1 MAEPLWVPSERQK
14 ADANITAFMR
24 RIADTYRIAVPDYAT
39 LWQWSVDRPEQFW
52 PAVWDFVP
60 VIGDKGGAPYL
71 ENPASMIDAVFFP
84 RARLNFAENLLRRR
98 DDGPAVISWRE
109 DGVKR
114 AVTHRDLYDQ
124 VSVVRQALIGCGVRE
139 GDRVGAVLP
148 TAPETLACMLA
159 AVSLGA
165 IWSSCSPDFG
175 VRGVIDRLSQ
185 IDPKILFG
193 VDGYAY
199 GGKVHDAGA
208 RLAEI
213 ALGLPTLEHV
223 VVLPYASPGAERPLD
238 SKTVRFADFVR
249 PYRPATIDFPRFPF
263 DQPAFVLYTSGTTG
277 APKSILHGA
286 GRALIK
292 LLAEHILHFDL
303 KAGDRFYYFT
313 TTGWNVWYLLTAA
326 LGAGGVVL
334 MYDGSP
340 FHPKSDAIFDMA
352 DAEGMTVLG
361 TSPKYLEAIR
371 KLGLAP
377 IRTHRLASLKV
388 LLTTGAPLSADGFD
402 YVYDGIKRDVR
413 LSSISGG
420 TEMVSTLANG
430 NPIGPVWRGELQVRA
445 LGMKAEV
452 YDEAG
457 RPVLGQK
464 GELVV
469 TAPFPS
475 RPLRFWNDPG
485 DARYHETYFSRFAN
499 VWRHGDY
506 AEITAHDG
514 MVIYGRSD
522 ATLNPGGVRIGTAEI
537 YRAVEELDE
546 VVDSIV
552 VGQDWQGDVR
562 VVLFVKL
569 REGHT
574 LDDGL
579 TRKIKWRVRD
589 HATARHVPA
598 KVIQVADIPYT
609 INGKKVELAVRNLIH
624 GRPVKNV
631 GSLANPN
638 ALDHFRDRAELRSA

>member
-1 MAEPLWVPSERQK
+1 MDGAPVLS
-14 ADANITAFMR
+14 
-24 RIADTYRIAVPDYAT
+24 
-39 LWQWSVDRPEQFW
+39 W
-52 PAVWDFVP
+52 PALWDFVP
-60 VIGDKGGAPYL
+60 VIGDKGAAPYV
-71 ENPASMIDAVFFP
+71 ENPKSMIDAVFFP
-84 RARLNFAENLLRRR
+84 RARLNYAENLLRRR
-98 DDGPAVISWRE
+98 DDAPAVIFWRE
-109 DGVKR
+109 DGVRRTVSHR
-114 AVTHRDLYDQ
+114 ALYDQ
-124 VSVVRQALIGCGVRE
+124 VSVLRQALIGCGVKE
-139 GDRVGAVLP
+139 GDRVGAVMP
-148 TAPETLACMLA
+148 TAPETLVCMLA
-159 AVSLGA
+159 VTSLGA

-175 VRGVIDRLSQ
+175 VQGVIDRLSQ
-185 IDPKILFG
+185 IDPKVLFG
-193 VDGYAY
+193 IDGYAY
-199 GGKVHDAGA
+199 NGKVHDVRP
-208 RLAEI
+208 RLRDI
-213 ALGLPTLEHV
+213 AAKLPTLER
-223 VVLPYASPGAERPLD
+223 VVLVPYLSPGGADARD
-238 SKTVRFADFVR
+238 ARTVRFEDFVG
-249 PYRPATIDFPRFPF
+249 PYRAQTIDFPRFPF

-277 APKSILHGA
+277 IPKSILHGA

-292 LLAEHILHFDL
+292 LLCEHVLHFDL
-303 KAGDRFYYFT
+303 KPGDRFYYFT

-361 TSPKYLEAIR
+361 TSPKYIETLR
-371 KLGLAP
+371 KLDLQPAKTHKLA
-377 IRTHRLASLKV
+377 ALKTV
-388 LLTTGAPLSADGFD
+388 LTTGAPLSADAFD
-402 YVYDGIKRDVR
+402 YVYASIKRDVR

-485 DARYHETYFSRFAN
+485 NRRYHETYFSRFAN
-499 VWRHGDY
+499 VWCHGDY
-506 AEITAHDG
+506 AEITEHDG
-514 MVIYGRSD
+514 MIIYGRSD

-537 YRAVEELDE
+537 YRAVEGLDE

-569 REGHT
+569 REGLT

-579 TRKIKWRVRD
+579 ADKIKRRVRD

-609 INGKKVELAVRNLIH
+609 INGKKVELAVRHLIH
-624 GRPVKNV
+624 GRPVTNL
-631 GSLANPN
+631 GSLANPA

>member
-24 RIADTYRIAVPDYAT
+24 RVAETYRIAVPDYAT

-52 PAVWDFVP
+52 SALWDFVP
-60 VIGDKGGAPYL
+60 IIGDKGAAPYV

-84 RARLNFAENLLRRR
+84 RARLNVAENLLRRR
-98 DDGPAVISWRE
+98 DDAPAVIFWRE
-109 DGVKR
+109 DGFKR
-114 AVTHRDLYDQ
+114 TVSHRELYDQ
-124 VSVVRQALIGCGVRE
+124 VSIVRQALIGCGVVE
-139 GDRVGAVLP
+139 GDRVGAVMP
-148 TAPETLACMLA
+148 TAPETLVCMLA
-159 AVSLGA
+159 ASSIGA

-175 VRGVIDRLSQ
+175 VQGVIDRLSQ

-193 VDGYAY
+193 VDGYSY
-199 GGKVHDAGA
+199 NGKVHDVHA
-208 RLAEI
+208 RLKDI
-213 ALGLPTLEHV
+213 AAKLPTLERI
-223 VVLPYASPGAERPLD
+223 VLVPYVSLGGTGALD
-238 SKTVRFADFVR
+238 AKTVHFEDFVR
-249 PYRPATIDFPRFPF
+249 PYRARAIEFPRFPF

-277 APKSILHGA
+277 VPKSILHGA

-292 LLAEHILHFDL
+292 LLCEHVLHFDL
-303 KAGDRFYYFT
+303 KPGDRFYYFT

-352 DAEGMTVLG
+352 DAENMAVLG

-371 KLGLAP
+371 KFGLTP
-377 IRTHRLASLKV
+377 IKTHHLTSLRTI
-388 LLTTGAPLSADGFD
+388 LTTGAPLSADGFD
-402 YVYDGIKRDVR
+402 YVYDSIKRDVR

-430 NPIGPVWRGELQVRA
+430 NPIGPVWRGDLQVRA

-457 RPVLGQK
+457 QSVRGEK

-499 VWRHGDY
+499 VWHHGDY
-506 AEITAHDG
+506 AEITARDG
-514 MVIYGRSD
+514 MIIYGRSD

-569 REGHT
+569 REGLT
-574 LDDGL
+574 LSDGL
-579 TRKIKWRVRD
+579 TETIKRRVRD

-598 KVIQVADIPYT
+598 KVIQVVDIPYT

-631 GSLANPN
+631 GSLANPK
-638 ALDHFRDRAELRSA
+638 ALDHFRDRTELRSA